1 MKRYSLRQQLSLLL
15 DMKEQLLI
23 VRSEPK
29 ELGYLSML
37 AAAIV
42 TSTVKG
48 VITAWLPDAPSS
60 L

>member
-1 MKRYSLRQQLSLLL
+1 
-15 DMKEQLLI
+15 MKEQLLI